1 MALFPTRA
9 RLFNIGANE
18 LLSRSQGRRPENRIT
33 AEEVFTAGSNI
44 NLELAAGAAMADETI
59 RHLSASA
66 AALLIDG
73 ASKQDL
79 DRIIADKIS
88 TSITRKDPSSAVV
101 TLSFN
106 RVDAT
111 LPRTVAALSLFRSD
125 QGTEFQLQQ
134 AATFVAG
141 STGPATA
148 LARATTTGVS
158 GNVAANRITEFVG
171 ARPQADMTV
180 TNPDFTSGGDEEE
193 SDPRLRE
200 RAKAFFP
207 SAKAGT
213 LAAIELGARG
223 TPGVRSANA
232 VELVDST
239 GELSGFIN
247 LSVADPNGQANQA
260 LRDAVDIRLL
270 EFRCGGVNVN
280 IISGVPLEVA
290 IEYSLR
296 FRPGVDTTAAS
307 QQLRS
312 ITVSGVNQHVPGESF
327 LVSLLAKFAQQVD
340 GIIVDE
346 QTVVAPAGDI
356 VLDTGSSTVF
366 RTSSGI
372 VTTTPRSIG

>member
-1 MALFPTRA
+1 MAKFPTRS

-33 AEEVFTAGSNI
+33 SEEVFTAGSNI
-44 NLELAAGAAMADETI
+44 NLELAAGAAMADESV
-59 RHLSASA
+59 RHLSAST
-66 AALLIDG
+66 AALLIDA
-73 ASKQDL
+73 ASGQDL
-79 DRIIADKIS
+79 DRIISDRVS
-88 TSITRKDPSSAVV
+88 TSIARKDPSSAVV

-111 LPRTVAALSLFRSD
+111 SPTTVAALSLFRSD

-141 STGPATA
+141 STGPATG

-158 GNVAANRITEFVG
+158 GNVAADRITEFVG
-171 ARPQADMTV
+171 ARPQSDMTV
-180 TNPDFTSGGDEEE
+180 TNPEFASGGDEEE
-193 SDPRLRE
+193 SDARLRE

-223 TPGVRSANA
+223 TQGVRSANA
-232 VELVDST
+232 VELVDT
-239 GELSGFIN
+239 NGELSGFIN
-247 LSVADPNGQANQA
+247 LSVADANGQANQA
-260 LRDAVDIRLL
+260 LRNAVDIRLL
-270 EFRCGGVNVN
+270 EFRCGGVNVSA
-280 IISGVPLEVA
+280 ISGVPVEVP

-296 FRPGVDTTAAS
+296 FRQGVDTTAAS

-312 ITVSGVNQHVPGESF
+312 ITVSGVNRYVPGESF

-340 GIIVDE
+340 GLIVDE
-346 QTVVAPAGDI
+346 QTVVTPTGDI
-356 VLDTGSSTVF
+356 VLDAGSSTVF